1 MKRLKIFFGIL
12 CFACLFGLW
21 TTPVSAASIVYDTP
35 PLPTAYIDIAD
46 DYPYYVFIALDSSY
60 IFCCSNKPITFDG
73 NESVKVYG
81 DSYVYKK
88 GSLTSYSDNG
98 KIRFK
103 ADQIKDGLNYYIH
116 SIEADNGPYKFEGWA
131 YHLFHSSHTLSDDNG
146 NVTFRV
152 PLLTPETV
160 APLITQTHQNQT
172 MIIGSTICLVVLG
185 VSLTVLCK
193 QLPRFLGQ

>member
-1 MKRLKIFFGIL
+1 MKKLKIFFGIL

-35 PLPTAYIDIAD
+35 PLPTAYKDIAD
-46 DYPYYVFIALDSSY
+46 DYPYYAFIALDSSY
-60 IFCCSNKPITFDG
+60 VFCCSNKPITFDG
-73 NESVKVYG
+73 NETVKLYG
-81 DSYVYKK
+81 DSYVYSK
-88 GSLTSYSDNG
+88 GSLTSYSDGG

-103 ADQIKDGLNYYIH
+103 ADQIKDGLNYYTH
-116 SIEADNGPYKFEGWA
+116 TTEANGPYMFQGWA

-172 MIIGSTICLVVLG
+172 IIIGGTICLVVLG